1 MVAAHMAEPLE
12 TDYLVIGSGIAGLNF
27 ALLAAEHGRVV
38 VLTKKQ
44 PDDTNTNWAQGGVA
58 AVLSAEDSF
67 EQHVQDT
74 LTAGDGLCDR
84 DVVEMCIERGP
95 AMVQRLLDLGVRLAR
110 TPGGQLDLGREGA
123 HTHNR
128 VVHWQDVTGREIQR
142 ALLEAV
148 RRTPNITLLHDRI
161 AVDLLSMAKYGGD
174 PACFGA
180 YVLDRVRGEVSTIL
194 ARATVL
200 ATGGTGKVYVY
211 TSNPDVAT
219 GDGIAMAYRLGAAC
233 CDLEFVQF
241 HPTVLYHP
249 HARNFLLTEAMRG
262 EGGVLR
268 LATGET
274 FMEHYH
280 PMKSLASRDIVARAI
295 DNELKKSGADSVF
308 LDMTGLDAAFVR
320 ARFPNIFERCLGL
333 GIDITKQ
340 PIPVLPTCHYNMG
353 GIPTNYYAEVVT
365 LKKGDPNSVVP
376 GLMAIGEAAC
386 VSVHGANRLG
396 SNSLLDLIV
405 FGRAAAI
412 KAAELV
418 TPGASQPEL
427 PKDAGEAALAR
438 FDRFRHADGEV
449 PTAALRLEMQRIM
462 QSDCAV
468 FRTGKTLAEGV
479 AKLQQSWAKRAH
491 IKVSDR
497 SLIWNSD
504 LVETLELDNLLA
516 QAMTTITSAANR
528 TESRGAHAREDFT
541 ERDDANWLKHTISW
555 LGEDGNPRFGYRP
568 VHMQPLSN
576 DVKSIPP
583 KARVY

>member
-1 MVAAHMAEPLE
+1 MVAPHMAEPLE

-58 AVLSAEDSF
+58 AVLAPDDSF
-67 EQHVQDT
+67 EQHIADT

-84 DVVEMCIERGP
+84 DVVEMCVTAGP
-95 AMVQRLLDLGVRLAR
+95 AQVQRLLDAGVRLAR
-110 TPGGQLDLGREGA
+110 APDGSLDLGREGA
-123 HTHNR
+123 HSHNR
-128 VVHWQDVTGREIQR
+128 VVHWQDMTGREIQR

-148 RRTPNITLLHDRI
+148 ARNPRITVLHDQI

-180 YVLDRVRGEVSTIL
+180 YVLDRARGEVKTIL

-219 GDGIAMAYRLGAAC
+219 GDGIAMAYRIGAAC

-280 PMKSLASRDIVARAI
+280 PMKSLAWRDIVARAI

-308 LDMTGLDAAFVR
+308 LDMTHLDPAFVR
-320 ARFPNIFERCLGL
+320 GRFPNIHERCLGL
-333 GIDITKQ
+333 GIDITRQ
-340 PIPVLPTCHYNMG
+340 PIPVVPAAHYMCG
-353 GIPTNYYAEVVT
+353 GVKTDHDGRTTIT
-365 LKKGDPNSVVP
+365 
-376 GLMAIGEAAC
+376 GLHAIGECAFTGL
-386 VSVHGANRLG
+386 HGANRLA
-396 SNSLLDLIV
+396 SNSLLEGMV
-405 FGRAAAI
+405 YSTRAAAAVRDAPRLRPAVVAPWSSGDATDSNDAI
-412 KAAELV
+412 VV
-418 TPGASQPEL
+418 TLNWDEIRRFMWSYLGIVRSDKRIER
-427 PKDAGEAALAR
+427 AR
-438 FDRFRHADGEV
+438 RRIEI
-449 PTAALRLEMQRIM
+449 LRDEIREYYI
-462 QSDCAV
+462 D
-468 FRTGKTLAEGV
+468 FKIT
-479 AKLQQSWAKRAH
+479 
-491 IKVSDR
+491 
-497 SLIWNSD
+497 SD
-504 LVETLELDNLLA
+504 LIELRNLALVA
-516 QAMTTITSAANR
+516 HLIIESAR
-528 TESRGAHAREDFT
+528 RRKESRGLHATLDYPSKLPEARHT
-541 ERDDANWLKHTISW
+541 EIQLT
-555 LGEDGNPRFGYRP
+555 DGPRG
-568 VHMQPLSN
+568 
-576 DVKSIPP
+576 
-583 KARVY
+583 

>member
-1 MVAAHMAEPLE
+1 MAEPLE

-58 AVLSAEDSF
+58 AALSPDDSLA
-67 EQHVQDT
+67 QHVQDT

-84 DVVEMCIERGP
+84 DVVEQCIAQGP
-95 AMVQRLLDLGVRLAR
+95 AMVQRLLDVGVRLAR
-110 TPGGQLDLGREGA
+110 TPDGRLDLGREGA
-123 HTHNR
+123 HTHHR

-142 ALLEAV
+142 ALLDAV
-148 RRTPNITLLHDRI
+148 RRDPRITMLHDHI

-180 YVLDRVRGEVSTIL
+180 YVLDRTTGEVKTLL

-219 GDGIAMAYRLGAAC
+219 GDGIAMAYRIGAAC

-295 DNELKKSGADSVF
+295 DNELKKSGADSVL
-308 LDMTGLDAAFVR
+308 LDMTQLDPAFVR
-320 ARFPNIFERCLGL
+320 GRFPNIHERCLGL
-333 GIDITKQ
+333 GIDITRQ
-340 PIPVLPTCHYNMG
+340 PIPVVPAAHYMCG
-353 GIPTNYYAEVVT
+353 GVKTDHDARTTI
-365 LKKGDPNSVVP
+365 S
-376 GLMAIGEAAC
+376 GLFAIGECAFTGL
-386 VSVHGANRLG
+386 HGANRLA
-396 SNSLLDLIV
+396 SNSLLEGMV
-405 FGRAAAI
+405 YSTRAAAAVRDAPRLRPSVVAPWSSGNATDSSDAI
-412 KAAELV
+412 VV
-418 TPGASQPEL
+418 TLNWDEIRRFMWSYLGIVRSDKRIER
-427 PKDAGEAALAR
+427 AR
-438 FDRFRHADGEV
+438 RRIEI
-449 PTAALRLEMQRIM
+449 LRDEIREYYI
-462 QSDCAV
+462 D
-468 FRTGKTLAEGV
+468 FKIT
-479 AKLQQSWAKRAH
+479 
-491 IKVSDR
+491 
-497 SLIWNSD
+497 SD
-504 LVETLELDNLLA
+504 LIELRNLALVA
-516 QAMTTITSAANR
+516 HLIIESAR
-528 TESRGAHAREDFT
+528 RRKESRGLHATLDYPSKLPEARHSEIQLT
-541 ERDDANWLKHTISW
+541 
-555 LGEDGNPRFGYRP
+555 DGPRG
-568 VHMQPLSN
+568 
-576 DVKSIPP
+576 
-583 KARVY
+583 